1 MIIAKTE
8 NYLKPF
14 NQYWAEFANQIEIET
29 EQCIFLQQLLVAAYT
44 EPLRHYHTVQH
55 IVECLELFHQ
65 VKAQLNDPVAV
76 ELAIWFHD
84 AVYNPQAKDN
94 EQQSAQLMH
103 KHCVGILT
111 QSVLDK
117 VSQWI
122 IATQK
127 HQPSKQHDLNYLLD
141 IDLAILASPV
151 ERFAEYEQQIQQEY
165 AWVDAEIYKVKR
177 AEVLQHFFH
186 MQPLY
191 QTEYFRKNFE
201 QNAKVNLS
209 KL

>member
-8 NYLKPF
+8 DYLKPF
-14 NQYWAEFANQIEIET
+14 NQYWGEFANHIAIEP

-44 EPLRHYHTVQH
+44 EPQRHYHTVQH

-94 EQQSAQLMH
+94 EQQSAQLMRE
-103 KHCVGILT
+103 HCADILT

-122 IATQK
+122 IATQE
-127 HQPSKQHDLNYLLD
+127 HQSSKQHDLNYLLD
-141 IDLAILASPV
+141 IDLAILASSA

>member
-44 EPLRHYHTVQH
+44 EPQRHYHTVQH

-84 AVYNPQAKDN
+84 AVYNPQVKDN
-94 EQQSAQLMH
+94 EQQSTQLMY

-122 IATQK
+122 IATQE

-141 IDLAILASPV
+141 IDLAILASPS

-177 AEVLQHFFH
+177 AEVLQHFYH

-191 QTEYFRKNFE
+191 QTEYFRKHFE